1 MEKEKTTILYR
12 TYIIYVLTFLFG
24 FAVIGK
30 IAYIQFGE
38 GSDLRQKAD
47 SLNYKFVDIE
57 ATRGNIYSADGKL
70 MAVSLPV
77 FDIYFDVSRNNIND
91 DALFSAGVDS
101 LSWYLWRLFGDQSRN
116 AYKAKLIKAR
126 EDNRQYMLIKR
137 RVSYDEL
144 NQLRTYPLL
153 KRSLKGS
160 ALIAEQVSERELPFK
175 NLARRT
181 IGWNKETAEKNTG
194 LETAYN
200 DVLRGIN
207 GKQMVQRMA
216 QGELRPLDDEFK
228 VEPQNGKDIISSIDV
243 IIQDVAHNA
252 LLKQLIANEAE
263 QGCVIL
269 MEVKTGY
276 VSAIVNLQKAPNGE
290 YEERYNY
297 AIGHSCEPGS
307 TFKLASL
314 LAAFEDNSISLQ
326 DSVDTGNGIYHFGRR
341 KIEDSHHGGYGKIS
355 ICRAFEVSSNVA
367 LAKIMHKYY
376 HDKQQALHDRFQVM
390 SLGVPLGIELPG
402 EGSPVLRKVHNQTWS
417 NYSLPS
423 FAMGYEVNL
432 TPLQVLAFYNAVAND
447 GVMVR
452 PLFVKEIRETG
463 TTVQRFEPVVINP
476 SIASSRSIEMA
487 KTMLKSVVE
496 NGTAQNLKGASYKIA
511 GKTGTARMH
520 IPGHG
525 YSSKEYNASFAGYFP
540 ADNPR
545 YSMIVVISKPS
556 KGIFYGSQLAAPVFL
571 EVANKVYAS
580 SLDIQPVI
588 NQETDTTTLVR
599 NIAGFRKDM
608 LTTFRDLNL
617 KVFSH
622 GNSEW
627 AAVTFESDIVKVENH
642 ELEPDKIPN
651 VIGMSARDATYL
663 LERLGLRVSL
673 VGSGIVTGQT
683 PEAGTE
689 LGLSNEIVLQ
699 LTI

>member
-1 MEKEKTTILYR
+1 MEQEKMTILKR
-12 TYIIYVLTFLFG
+12 TYIIYVMTFLFG

-57 ATRGNIYSADGKL
+57 AMRGNIYSADGKL

-77 FDIYFDVSRNNIND
+77 FDIYFDVSKTNIKD
-91 DALFSAGVDS
+91 DAIFNAGVDS
-101 LSWYLWRLFGDQSRN
+101 LSYYLWRLLGDHSKN
-116 AYKAKLIKAR
+116 EYKAKLIHAR
-126 EDNRQYMLIKR
+126 ENNRQYMLIKR

-144 NQLRTYPLL
+144 NKLRTLPLL

-160 ALIAEQVSERELPFK
+160 ALIAEQVSQRELPFK

-200 DVLRGIN
+200 DILSGVK
-207 GKQMVQRMA
+207 GKQMVQRMV
-216 QGELRPLDDEFK
+216 QGEWRPLDDEFK
-228 VEPQNGKDIISSIDV
+228 IEPRNGKDIISSIDV

-276 VSAIVNLQKAPNGE
+276 VSAIVNLQKSPSGE

-297 AIGHSCEPGS
+297 AVGHSCEPGS

-314 LAAFEDNSISLQ
+314 LAAFEDNKLSLQ
-326 DSVDTGNGIYHFGRR
+326 DSVDTGNGIHYFGRR
-341 KIEDSHHGGYGKIS
+341 KIEDSHRGGYGKIS
-355 ICRAFEVSSNVA
+355 VGRAFEVSSNVGV
-367 LAKIMHKYY
+367 AKIMHKYY
-376 HDKQQALHDRFQVM
+376 HDKQQALHERFLAM
-390 SLGVPLGIELPG
+390 SLGAPLGIELPG
-402 EGSPVLRKVHNQTWS
+402 EGTPVLRKVHNQTWA

-432 TPLQVLAFYNAVAND
+432 TPLQVLTFYNAVANN

-452 PLFVKEIRETG
+452 PLFVKEIREAG
-463 TTVQRFEPVVINP
+463 SVVKKFDPFVINA
-476 SIASSRSIEMA
+476 SIASPRSIEMA
-487 KTMLKSVVE
+487 KTMLRGVVE
-496 NGTAQNLKGASYKIA
+496 NGTAQNLKQASYKIA

-525 YSSKEYNASFAGYFP
+525 YSSKEYNATFAGYFP
-540 ADNPR
+540 ADNPK

-580 SLDIQPVI
+580 SLDIQPAI
-588 NQETDTTTLVR
+588 SQQPDTTTLVR
-599 NIAGFRKDM
+599 NISGYRKDM
-608 LTTFRDLNL
+608 LTTFRELNL
-617 KVFSH
+617 KIFNH
-622 GNSEW
+622 GNSDW
-627 AAVTFESDIVKVENH
+627 AAITFDSDVVKVDNH
-642 ELEPDKIPN
+642 DIEPDKIPN
-651 VIGMSARDATYL
+651 VIGMSARDASYL
-663 LERLGLRVSL
+663 LERFGLRVSL
-673 VGSGIVTGQT
+673 VGSGTVTSQN

-689 LGLSNEIVLQ
+689 LGLSNEIVLH